1 MVPIA
6 YLAKLGCRIV
16 IVEKILR
23 DCINLINSLKGYM
36 QNIMSFQLRKGPVA
50 RLFSTTFLLMLGFF
64 SSGAIAAELKLMA
77 STGVYSVMQEV
88 IPGFEAKTGA
98 KVIASYDTSNI
109 ILKRVQSGESADLII
124 LTRSA
129 IDNLVRQGTVASN
142 GVTDLAV
149 SGVGMVVRSGE
160 KHPNIKTS
168 EDLKKTLL
176 GAKSV
181 AFTGTGASGIY
192 FLSVADKLGI
202 GTQVREKAVTPE
214 GGHIAKIVAAG
225 DAQLGVQM
233 KSELLGV
240 PGAEYIGPLPPELQM
255 NTVFTVG
262 IFANS
267 GNAAQAMELVRYLS
281 APAQAPA
288 YQKVG
293 MDSPK

>member
-1 MVPIA
+1 M
-6 YLAKLGCRIV
+6 K
-16 IVEKILR
+16 
-23 DCINLINSLKGYM
+23 NM
-36 QNIMSFQLRKGPVA
+36 MSFQLRKSPMV
-50 RLFSTTFLLMLGFF
+50 RLFSTALLLMLGFL
-64 SSGAIAAELKLMA
+64 STRVIAAELKLMA
-77 STGVYSVMQEV
+77 STGVYSVMQEI
-88 IPGFEAKTGA
+88 IPSFEAKTGA

-124 LTRSA
+124 LTRAA
-129 IDNLVRQGTVASN
+129 IDNLVRQGKVTAN
-142 GVTDLAV
+142 GVTDLSI
-149 SGVGMVVRSGE
+149 SGVGIVVRSGE
-160 KHPNIKTS
+160 KHPNIRTA
-168 EDLKKTLL
+168 EELRKTLL
-176 GAKSV
+176 DAKSV

-240 PGAEYIGPLPPELQM
+240 AGAEYIGPLPPELQM

-262 IFANS
+262 IFESS

-281 APAQAPA
+281 APAQASA
-288 YQKVG
+288 YKKVG
-293 MDSPK
+293 MDPPK